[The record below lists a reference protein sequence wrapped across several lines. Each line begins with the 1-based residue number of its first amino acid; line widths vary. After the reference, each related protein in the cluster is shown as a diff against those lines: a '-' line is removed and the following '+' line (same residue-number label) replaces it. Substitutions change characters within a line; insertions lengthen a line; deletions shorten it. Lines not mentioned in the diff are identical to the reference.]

1 MRRLPRLAV
10 MFAVSLFSTGC
21 AHKVMVRMDWVQ
33 PPRLTL
39 PQGAAVFIDGHAAPV
54 DGVDV
59 VDGVLR
65 ADLGQVVRQVAK
77 GASLPTLEQEFKTRL
92 VQARF
97 QTTDKNSA
105 QYAVRLTPTY
115 WAYNAS
121 GRMGLDGT
129 GKLDVRVT
137 VVDLRNASA
146 PPLYDDTI
154 WGRAGS
160 RGLGEVE
167 SMARCADAIAG
178 EFLTLFSPSTGFG
191 RFELDDEDPA
201 VEQGI
206 DLARDG
212 LMDGAYDAF
221 FAAVRAN
228 PQSAPALYDFAVMSG
243 VKGNLDEAE
252 RLMTEAT
259 RFQQK
264 KLYYRALEIVRGAR
278 QERDAA
284 STPPPGAPAATPAP
298 APSI

>member
-1 MRRLPRLAV
+1 MRRLPRIALV
-10 MFAVSLFSTGC
+10 FAVALCTTGC
-21 AHKVMVRMDWVQ
+21 VRKVNVRMNWVQ

-39 PQGAAVFIDGHAAPV
+39 PEGAAMFIDGNAAPV

-59 VDGVLR
+59 VDGMLR

-77 GASLPTLEQEFKTRL
+77 GAALPTLEQEFKTRL
-92 VQARF
+92 TQARF
-97 QTTDKNSA
+97 QPAAKDRA
-105 QYAVRLTPTY
+105 QYAVRLTPTH
-115 WAYNAS
+115 WAYNSS

-160 RGLGEVE
+160 RGLGEPE
-167 SMARCADAIAG
+167 SMIRCSEAIAG
-178 EFLTLFSPSTGFG
+178 EFLNLFSPSTGSG

-206 DLARDG
+206 ELARDG
-212 LMDGAYDAF
+212 LIDGAYDSF

-228 PQSAPALYDFAVMSG
+228 PQSAPALYDFAVMTG
-243 VKGNLDEAE
+243 AKGNLDEAE

-284 STPPPGAPAATPAP
+284 TVPPPASPAAPAR
-298 APSI
+298 PSI